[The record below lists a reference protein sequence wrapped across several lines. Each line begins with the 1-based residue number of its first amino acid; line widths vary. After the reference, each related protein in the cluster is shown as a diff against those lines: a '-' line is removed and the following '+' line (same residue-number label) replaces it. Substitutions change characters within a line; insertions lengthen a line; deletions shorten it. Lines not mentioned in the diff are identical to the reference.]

1 MFFLLKKTQNI
12 LIIVVISRFQHFN
25 PFLAIKDR
33 LHFLQNLLVLPLQS
47 QINDYL
53 KYIHHNNSSGDPWS
67 SSMGDTCVKHQIN
80 IHETLSCLLVFRA
93 RQSSMLR
100 QTMSLRGNTEFICRL
115 TIKLWGF
122 VGSRLKY
129 PQVPHQTP
137 LNTYSLSVFLIRHFD
152 LPLLHWP
159 P

>member
-1 MFFLLKKTQNI
+1 MFFCIKKNTKYFNNCSHFK
-12 LIIVVISRFQHFN
+12 IST

-47 QINDYL
+47 QINDHL

-100 QTMSLRGNTEFICRL
+100 QTMSLRGNTEFICHL

-137 LNTYSLSVFLIRHFD
+137 LNTCSLSVFLIRHFD